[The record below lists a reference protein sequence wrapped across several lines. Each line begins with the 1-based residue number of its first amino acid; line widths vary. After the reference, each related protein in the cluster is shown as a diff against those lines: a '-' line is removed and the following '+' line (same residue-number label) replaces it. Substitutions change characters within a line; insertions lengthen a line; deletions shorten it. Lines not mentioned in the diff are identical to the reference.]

1 MQDVCSLLGP
11 HAAVA
16 FPGGDYD
23 AVTLP
28 ITLQDWCHI
37 PTAVLAMPQPE
48 QEMVYVADALK
59 RQGRV
64 LWILGSSTAAISGAV
79 PGLSSTLL
87 GTAASNEELA
97 RALEGPPEHYAT
109 AVLTIYG
116 AKFP

>member
-1 MQDVCSLLGP
+1 
-11 HAAVA
+11 
-16 FPGGDYD
+16 
-23 AVTLP
+23 
-28 ITLQDWCHI
+28 
-37 PTAVLAMPQPE
+37 MPQPE
-48 QEMVYVADALK
+48 QEMVYAADALK

-87 GTAASNEELA
+87 GTAASDEELA